1 VRALV
6 LGGLIGLVGA
16 GLVVLLLRRYLIPD
30 FLQNPVALMF
40 VVAVFYASNLVQG
53 ESGLLAVTVMG
64 VALANQR
71 FVSIRHILEFKENL
85 RVLLI
90 SSLFIILSARLPIGE
105 MSLSHVGTWAFVILL
120 IVIVRPVSVYASTIG
135 SSLKIKERAFVAW
148 MAPRGIVAAA
158 VSAVFGIRLAD
169 AGVTDAALLGPITF
183 QVIIVTVA
191 VYGLTAGP
199 VARYL
204 KIAKPNPQGVLFL
217 GAHEWARAIA
227 EVLRDEGFSV
237 AMIDSNWDN
246 VRGAKKLG
254 CRAYYG
260 NVMSEDMLN
269 DLQLD
274 GIGRLLSVTP
284 NEEINSLAA
293 LHFLDL
299 FGRSE
304 VYQLPLAAVGK
315 TAKQTVTPS
324 HLRGR
329 SLFDQKATFDYLSG
343 RFASGA
349 IVKKT
354 PITEEFT
361 VDDFFSMYGTEALPL
376 FIINESG
383 ELRIWTADDPLTP
396 KAGQDLISLVSPR
409 EKNAKVE
416 TRTEPGATSNGQ
428 V

>member
-1 VRALV
+1 
-6 LGGLIGLVGA
+6 
-16 GLVVLLLRRYLIPD
+16 
-30 FLQNPVALMF
+30 
-40 VVAVFYASNLVQG
+40 
-53 ESGLLAVTVMG
+53 
-64 VALANQR
+64 
-71 FVSIRHILEFKENL
+71 
-85 RVLLI
+85 
-90 SSLFIILSARLPIGE
+90 
-105 MSLSHVGTWAFVILL
+105 
-120 IVIVRPVSVYASTIG
+120 
-135 SSLKIKERAFVAW
+135 
-148 MAPRGIVAAA
+148 
-158 VSAVFGIRLAD
+158 
-169 AGVTDAALLGPITF
+169 
-183 QVIIVTVA
+183 
-191 VYGLTAGP
+191 LTAGP

-227 EVLRDEGFSV
+227 QVLRDEGFSV

-304 VYQLPLAAVGK
+304 VYQLPPAAVGK